1 MFSLV
6 HIIKK
11 YPKATDIHLTRG
23 EVVRVR
29 VNGRLTPLNIV
40 ADASIF
46 DYLIRTYFQG
56 EKLKEFRERGAAD
69 TSFSE
74 GGYRFR
80 FHLYSVRGVGTA
92 SIRVLPSL
100 KQLPPDSDEEW
111 IKEVASLASGLVLIT
126 GPTGSG
132 KTTLLAR
139 IIDAVN
145 KLKSVHLI
153 MLEDPVEYEFISG
166 KALIHQRE
174 KERDF
179 LKFSDGIRA
188 ALREDPDIIVVGD
201 MRDSETMRAALLAAD
216 TGHLVLATMHSSRAV
231 EAISRVVHA
240 FPADE
245 QDEIRMVL
253 SSVLRSIS
261 AQLFYKREGESI
273 LLREILMMTPA
284 IARLIRDGRDEQI
297 RSYMGLSQGSMRT
310 IESRARAISR
320 TWEEK
325 EKQKLAIFLK

>member
-1 MFSLV
+1 M
-6 HIIKK
+6 
-11 YPKATDIHLTRG
+11 
-23 EVVRVR
+23 
-29 VNGRLTPLNIV
+29 

-188 ALREDPDIIVVGD
+188 ALREDPDIIVVGE
-201 MRDSETMRAALLAAD
+201 MRDSETMRAALLAAE

>member
-188 ALREDPDIIVVGD
+188 ALREDPDIIVV
-201 MRDSETMRAALLAAD
+201 
-216 TGHLVLATMHSSRAV
+216 
-231 EAISRVVHA
+231 
-240 FPADE
+240 
-245 QDEIRMVL
+245 
-253 SSVLRSIS
+253 
-261 AQLFYKREGESI
+261 
-273 LLREILMMTPA
+273 
-284 IARLIRDGRDEQI
+284 
-297 RSYMGLSQGSMRT
+297 
-310 IESRARAISR
+310 
-320 TWEEK
+320 
-325 EKQKLAIFLK
+325 